1 MKQFQILIEK
11 VIDSITNTL
20 AYLLV
25 LMIILVFITVFT
37 RYMLNISYVALQE
50 LIMYFHAIIFM
61 FGVSYALKEKSHVKI
76 DIIYNSLNKKYQYYI
91 SMLGTIIFIIP
102 TSIFITYSSMDM
114 VIQSWLLLEGSSEA
128 GGLDLI
134 FILKSVIPITGF
146 LIFIQALSD
155 IIKYMDRYK
164 I

>member
-11 VIDSITNTL
+11 VIDVIANALT
-20 AYLLV
+20 YLLV
-25 LMIILVFITVFT
+25 LLIIIVFMTVFM

-50 LIMYFHAIIFM
+50 LVMYFHALIFM
-61 FGVSYALKEKSHVKI
+61 FGLSYALKEKSHVKI
-76 DIIYNSLNKKYQYYI
+76 DIIYNSLNKKNQYFI

-102 TSIFITYSSMDM
+102 TSLFIVYSSMDM
-114 VIQSWLLLEGSSEA
+114 VTQSWSLLEGSSEA
-128 GGLDLI
+128 GGLDLV

-146 LIFIQALSD
+146 LIFLQAISD
-155 IIKYMDRYK
+155 IIKYMDKYK

>member
-11 VIDSITNTL
+11 VIDSIANTL
-20 AYLLV
+20 AYLLA
-25 LMIILVFITVFT
+25 LMIILVFITVFA
-37 RYMLNISYVALQE
+37 RYILNVSYVALQE
-50 LIMYFHAIIFM
+50 LIMYFHAILFM

>member
-1 MKQFQILIEK
+1 
-11 VIDSITNTL
+11 
-20 AYLLV
+20 
-25 LMIILVFITVFT
+25 
-37 RYMLNISYVALQE
+37 
-50 LIMYFHAIIFM
+50 MYFHAILFM

-91 SMLGTIIFIIP
+91 SLLGTIIFIIP

>member
-1 MKQFQILIEK
+1 
-11 VIDSITNTL
+11 
-20 AYLLV
+20 
-25 LMIILVFITVFT
+25 MIILVFITVFT

-102 TSIFITYSSMDM
+102 TSLFIIYSSMDM
-114 VIQSWLLLEGSSEA
+114 VIQSWSLLEGSSEA
-128 GGLDLI
+128 GGLDLV
-134 FILKSVIPITGF
+134 FILKSVIPITGV
-146 LIFIQALSD
+146 LIFLQALSD
-155 IIKYMDRYK
+155 IIKYVDRYK
-164 I
+164 T

>member
-37 RYMLNISYVALQE
+37 RYILNISYVALQE

-102 TSIFITYSSMDM
+102 TSLFITYSSMNM
-114 VIQSWLLLEGSSEA
+114 VIQSWSLLEGSSEA

>member
-11 VIDSITNTL
+11 VIDGIANTL
-20 AYLLV
+20 AYLLA
-25 LMIILVFITVFT
+25 LMIILVFITVFA
-37 RYMLNISYVALQE
+37 RYMLNVSYVALQE
-50 LIMYFHAIIFM
+50 LIMYFHAILFM

>member
-11 VIDSITNTL
+11 VIDGIANTL
-20 AYLLV
+20 AYLLA
-25 LMIILVFITVFT
+25 LMIILVFITVFA
-37 RYMLNISYVALQE
+37 RYILNVSYVALQE
-50 LIMYFHAIIFM
+50 LIMYFHAILFM

-91 SMLGTIIFIIP
+91 SLLGTIIFIIP

>member
-11 VIDSITNTL
+11 VIDSIANTL
-20 AYLLV
+20 AYLLT

-37 RYMLNISYVALQE
+37 RYMLNVSYVVLQE
-50 LIMYFHAIIFM
+50 LIMYFHAILFM

-91 SMLGTIIFIIP
+91 SLLGTIIFIIP

>member
-11 VIDSITNTL
+11 VIDSIANTL

-37 RYMLNISYVALQE
+37 RYMLNVSYVALQE
-50 LIMYFHAIIFM
+50 LIMYFHAILFM

-91 SMLGTIIFIIP
+91 SLLGTIIFIIP